1 MLKIVLY
8 AHLVQ
13 PNFPWSTGKVKRI
26 RTMEAT
32 DATMKYADA
41 FVAESQARRDT
52 SRLRVHWE
60 LKGGS

>member
-1 MLKIVLY
+1 MKIVLY
-8 AHLVQ
+8 AHLEQ
-13 PNFPWSTGKVKRI
+13 PTFPWSTGRVKRI

-32 DATMKYADA
+32 DATMRYADA
-41 FVAESQARRDT
+41 FVAASQARRDK